1 MLNSVSDLHNY
12 IDKSQLT
19 EDLGG
24 TLEYRHSQWIN
35 HRTVSTNLCALF
47 SVPPGFLETG
57 DLEINCWAVIA
68 HDYLTSGRLG
78 FLSNRHGERQGAR
91 IKARASLADYLHL
104 GSFSGMGVLGDLI

>member
-1 MLNSVSDLHNY
+1 MLNSISDLHDY

-47 SVPPGFLETG
+47 SVPPGVLETG
-57 DLEINCWAVIA
+57 
-68 HDYLTSGRLG
+68 T
-78 FLSNRHGERQGAR
+78 
-91 IKARASLADYLHL
+91 
-104 GSFSGMGVLGDLI
+104 